1 MLLDHA
7 KMKHI
12 FKSISMLNAGIVER
26 DGLTGLYRGFVPNA
40 LKNLPNSRYI
50 LLHTMATKIF
60 GIVLVKLRMIFLS
73 NNTCKY
79 SVLSY
84 CCNHAAL
91 K

>member
-50 LLHTMATKIF
+50 LLHTMVTKNIWF
-60 GIVLVKLRMIFLS
+60 SFSKTENDFFCLTTHV
-73 NNTCKY
+73 NAQY
-79 SVLSY
+79 SVIVVTMQ
-84 CCNHAAL
+84 H
-91 K
+91 

>member
-50 LLHTMATKIF
+50 LLHTMVTKIF
-60 GIVLVKLRMIFLS
+60 GLVLVKLGMNFFCL
-73 NNTCKY
+73 TTH

>member
-50 LLHTMATKIF
+50 LLHTMVTKNIWF
-60 GIVLVKLRMIFLS
+60 SFSKTENDFFFCLTTHV
-73 NNTCKY
+73 NAQY
-79 SVLSY
+79 SVIVVTMQ
-84 CCNHAAL
+84 H
-91 K
+91 